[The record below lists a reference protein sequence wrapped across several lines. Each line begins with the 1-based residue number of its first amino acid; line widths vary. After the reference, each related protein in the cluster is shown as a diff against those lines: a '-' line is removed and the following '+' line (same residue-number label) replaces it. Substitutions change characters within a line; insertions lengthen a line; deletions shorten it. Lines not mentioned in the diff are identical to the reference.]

1 MKRFIENRPSS
12 DTARRPL
19 PPLAGNLLFL
29 GALFAM
35 SLLVMAIE
43 KPLFLLWYH
52 AQAAEASAAEL
63 ALVVWNGLKLDQ
75 TVAGYITALP
85 LLVVLA
91 ALWIPGRWSRS
102 VLKGYLLVIAAVA
115 ATAFAANL
123 ALYEYWAFPLDSS
136 VLQYLASPKEALASV
151 TAGQL
156 LLQLLVAAA
165 VFGGMAWC
173 YLRVLRL
180 YDPARRSTHRA
191 GSTLVLLLAAGVLFL
206 PIRGGVSVATANV
219 SKVYFSGR
227 MFLNHAAVNPLFS
240 FLSTLSDGDDALYE
254 YEFFPEPERAAIF
267 EPLRGD
273 LPAGIGTDTL
283 LRTRRPN
290 VVLFLVESFGR
301 STVDERVGGE
311 PVAPEFQRLKGE
323 GVYFDNLFANSF
335 RTDRGTVAVLSG
347 FPAQTKMSVMK
358 LPVKSQ
364 RLPSIA
370 RSLRREGYA
379 TSFYY
384 GGDLN
389 FTNTASYLYGTG
401 FDRLTWQKDLHFDA
415 PTSKWGYADDVVID
429 AFTDHVLAEAASQRP
444 FFAAMLTLSSH
455 EPFDVPFAKF
465 DDPMLNAMAFT
476 DACLGRFVERVRQT
490 PVWKDLLVIL
500 IADHAYPYPYGIA
513 NSDALRHRIPMLWL
527 GGAVRRPAVVETYG
541 SQSDLAATLLAQL
554 GIAHGDFLFSR
565 DLFDPA
571 RPKFG
576 YWCFNNG
583 FGVAD
588 AGGTTIFDCT
598 SARVISPDST
608 AAQLRDGKAMLQTTT
623 RRYGSCK
630 NPENRNPICAIRC
643 MNFDYA
649 EFKNRPFGRGGSYRY
664 RKIGEGRENR
674 PYGTGS

>member
-1 MKRFIENRPSS
+1 MKRVIENRPSS

-102 VLKGYLLVIAAVA
+102 VLKGYLLVIAAVS

-490 PVWKDLLVIL
+490 PVWDDLLVIL

-527 GGAVRRPAVVETYG
+527 GGAVRRPTVVETYG

-608 AAQLRDGKAMLQTTT
+608 AAQLRDGKAMLQTT
-623 RRYGSCK
+623 YK
-630 NPENRNPICAIRC
+630 AIR
-643 MNFDYA
+643 
-649 EFKNRPFGRGGSYRY
+649 EL
-664 RKIGEGRENR
+664 
-674 PYGTGS
+674 

>member
-102 VLKGYLLVIAAVA
+102 VLKGYLLVIAAVS

-173 YLRVLRL
+173 YLSVLRL

-490 PVWKDLLVIL
+490 PVWNDLLVIL

-588 AGGTTIFDCT
+588 AGGTTIFDCS

-608 AAQLRDGKAMLQTTT
+608 AAQLRDGKAMLQTT
-623 RRYGSCK
+623 YK
-630 NPENRNPICAIRC
+630 AIR
-643 MNFDYA
+643 
-649 EFKNRPFGRGGSYRY
+649 EL
-664 RKIGEGRENR
+664 
-674 PYGTGS
+674 

>member
-102 VLKGYLLVIAAVA
+102 VLKGYLLVIAAVS

-290 VVLFLVESFGR
+290 VVLCLVESFGR

-476 DACLGRFVERVRQT
+476 DASLGRFVERVRQT
-490 PVWKDLLVIL
+490 PVWNDLLVIL

-608 AAQLRDGKAMLQTTT
+608 AAQLRDGKAMLQTT
-623 RRYGSCK
+623 YK
-630 NPENRNPICAIRC
+630 AIR
-643 MNFDYA
+643 
-649 EFKNRPFGRGGSYRY
+649 EL
-664 RKIGEGRENR
+664 
-674 PYGTGS
+674 

>member
-19 PPLAGNLLFL
+19 PALAGNLLFL

-102 VLKGYLLVIAAVA
+102 VLKGYLLVIAAVS

-227 MFLNHAAVNPLFS
+227 MFLNHATVNPLFS

-476 DACLGRFVERVRQT
+476 DASLGRFVERVRQT
-490 PVWKDLLVIL
+490 PVWNDLLVIL

-608 AAQLRDGKAMLQTTT
+608 AAQLRDGKAMLQTT
-623 RRYGSCK
+623 YK
-630 NPENRNPICAIRC
+630 AIR
-643 MNFDYA
+643 
-649 EFKNRPFGRGGSYRY
+649 EL
-664 RKIGEGRENR
+664 
-674 PYGTGS
+674 

>member
-1 MKRFIENRPSS
+1 M
-12 DTARRPL
+12 
-19 PPLAGNLLFL
+19 
-29 GALFAM
+29 
-35 SLLVMAIE
+35 
-43 KPLFLLWYH
+43 
-52 AQAAEASAAEL
+52 
-63 ALVVWNGLKLDQ
+63 
-75 TVAGYITALP
+75 
-85 LLVVLA
+85 
-91 ALWIPGRWSRS
+91 
-102 VLKGYLLVIAAVA
+102 
-115 ATAFAANL
+115 
-123 ALYEYWAFPLDSS
+123 
-136 VLQYLASPKEALASV
+136 
-151 TAGQL
+151 
-156 LLQLLVAAA
+156 
-165 VFGGMAWC
+165 
-173 YLRVLRL
+173 
-180 YDPARRSTHRA
+180 
-191 GSTLVLLLAAGVLFL
+191 
-206 PIRGGVSVATANV
+206 
-219 SKVYFSGR
+219 
-227 MFLNHAAVNPLFS
+227 
-240 FLSTLSDGDDALYE
+240 
-254 YEFFPEPERAAIF
+254 
-267 EPLRGD
+267 
-273 LPAGIGTDTL
+273 
-283 LRTRRPN
+283 
-290 VVLFLVESFGR
+290 LFLVESFGR

-490 PVWKDLLVIL
+490 PVWDDLLVIL

-565 DLFDPA
+565 APNSATGVSTTASAWPTPA
-571 RPKFG
+571 
-576 YWCFNNG
+576 
-583 FGVAD
+583 
-588 AGGTTIFDCT
+588 
-598 SARVISPDST
+598 ARRSST
-608 AAQLRDGKAMLQTTT
+608 APPPA
-623 RRYGSCK
+623 
-630 NPENRNPICAIRC
+630 
-643 MNFDYA
+643 
-649 EFKNRPFGRGGSYRY
+649 
-664 RKIGEGRENR
+664 
-674 PYGTGS
+674 

>member
-102 VLKGYLLVIAAVA
+102 VLKGYLLVIAAVS

-136 VLQYLASPKEALASV
+136 VLQYLASPKEALASI

-384 GGDLN
+384 GGDLT

-444 FFAAMLTLSSH
+444 FFAAVLTLSSH

-490 PVWKDLLVIL
+490 PVWDDLLVIL

-608 AAQLRDGKAMLQTTT
+608 AAQLRDGKAMLQTT
-623 RRYGSCK
+623 YK
-630 NPENRNPICAIRC
+630 AIR
-643 MNFDYA
+643 
-649 EFKNRPFGRGGSYRY
+649 EL
-664 RKIGEGRENR
+664 
-674 PYGTGS
+674 

>member
-35 SLLVMAIE
+35 SLLVMEIE

-608 AAQLRDGKAMLQTTT
+608 AAQLRDGKAMLQTT
-623 RRYGSCK
+623 YK
-630 NPENRNPICAIRC
+630 AIR
-643 MNFDYA
+643 
-649 EFKNRPFGRGGSYRY
+649 EL
-664 RKIGEGRENR
+664 
-674 PYGTGS
+674 

>member
-444 FFAAMLTLSSH
+444 FFAAMITLSSH

-490 PVWKDLLVIL
+490 PVWDDLLVIL

-608 AAQLRDGKAMLQTTT
+608 AAQLRDGKAMLQTT
-623 RRYGSCK
+623 YK
-630 NPENRNPICAIRC
+630 AIR
-643 MNFDYA
+643 
-649 EFKNRPFGRGGSYRY
+649 EL
-664 RKIGEGRENR
+664 
-674 PYGTGS
+674 